1 VTWRLARALETLR
14 AELNAKWPDRDHT
27 SDGTIGDSRHAAA
40 GSASDH
46 NPWIQV
52 AGVGVVRALD
62 VDVDGINAAWLFE
75 HLRAL
80 GAAGDRRLAGGG
92 YLILRKP
99 GEGPRITAPD
109 FRTTRPYDGADDHSG
124 HLHVSFSRNPAG
136 FDSPDPWHLE
146 DSVTIS
152 DADAAK
158 IAHFVW
164 NKEVIRA
171 AAPGIGPAG
180 AGDFL
185 RHATAAADA
194 AAKSAG
200 KAVAMGDVDEDAL
213 AEHLAPRLGPFL
225 EKSASQ
231 LTADELRAIA
241 STVLGELAGRL
252 AGHAAPAKLSLLEA
266 PGPAATA
273 HALVAPA
280 VAEELPEHDWTD
292 PLPVLA
298 PPVAEDPA
306 PAPERDVWNLPA

>member
-1 VTWRLARALETLR
+1 VTGWPVNPRPARALEKLR
-14 AELNAKWPDRDHT
+14 AEINAKWPTRDHA
-27 SDGTIGDSRHAAA
+27 SDGVLGDARHAAA

-52 AGVGVVRALD
+52 AGVGVVRGLD
-62 VDVDGINAAWLFE
+62 VDVDGIDAAWLFE
-75 HLRAL
+75 YLRAL
-80 GAAGDRRLAGGG
+80 GAAGDPRLAGGG
-92 YLILRKP
+92 YLILNGK
-99 GEGPRITAPD
+99 ITAPD
-109 FRTTRPYDGADDHSG
+109 FRSVRDYDGPDPHTG

-146 DSVTIS
+146 DPVTIS

-185 RHATAAADA
+185 RHATAAA
-194 AAKSAG
+194 
-200 KAVAMGDVDEDAL
+200 DAL